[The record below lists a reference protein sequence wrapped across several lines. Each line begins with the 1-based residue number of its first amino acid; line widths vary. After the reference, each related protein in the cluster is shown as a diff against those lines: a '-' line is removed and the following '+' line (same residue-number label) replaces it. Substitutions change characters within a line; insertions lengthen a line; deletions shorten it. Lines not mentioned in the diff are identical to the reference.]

1 VWNFHQVYSTPE
13 TREWVQAGCRSAG
26 IGCIE
31 CKQPVI
37 DAMLAEQ
44 APMHERAM
52 RYVQN
57 PKLLRDVVE
66 VGCERARKVAEETM
80 GDVRA
85 AMGLAYS

>member
-1 VWNFHQVYSTPE
+1 VYSSAE

-37 DAMLAEQ
+37 DAMVAEQ

-52 RYVQN
+52 RYIEN

-66 VGCERARKVAEETM
+66 HGTARAREVAEGTM
-80 GDVRA
+80 QEVRA
-85 AMGLAYS
+85 SMGLAYS